1 MRHFTI
7 IFAVGSAERMGAGGT
22 MQEAKHQAAGAVLEE
37 ISSPTENIND
47 TKQQDHEE
55 MIQMKM
61 TRPINP
67 MKTVQSLASLMI
79 STVLRI
85 SNKLK

>member
-1 MRHFTI
+1 
-7 IFAVGSAERMGAGGT
+7 MGAGGT

-37 ISSPTENIND
+37 ISSPTENIKD

-55 MIQMKM
+55 MKVRVNE
-61 TRPINP
+61 TDLDEDD
-67 MKTVQSLASLMI
+67 KTNQPNEDGAIIDTCHLMI
-79 STVLRI
+79 STVMRI

>member
-1 MRHFTI
+1 M
-7 IFAVGSAERMGAGGT
+7 VGSGGT
-22 MQEAKHQAAGAVLEE
+22 KKEAKRQTEVAVVEE
-37 ISSPTENIND
+37 ISSPTENIKD

-67 MKTVQSLASLMI
+67 MKTGQSLARLMI
-79 STVLRI
+79 STVMRI